1 MGRTQVESRVET
13 LPYSWY
19 ADPAVARGRARA
31 DLPALLA
38 VRRAPRRARR
48 AGQHVPHA
56 GRRAAGGRGP
66 RPRRR
71 AARLPQRLPPPR
83 HGPRER
89 AADARHDPVPV
100 PRLDLRARRQPA
112 RRAAQQGGAGLR
124 HGLPRPRA
132 GAGGHLGP
140 VRVRQPGHGRAGARR
155 RARRPARRSWPRT
168 GSTWTRSAST
178 TAAPTR
184 SGRTGRSRSRTTSSA
199 TTASSTTRAS

>member
-19 ADPAVARGRARA
+19 ADPAVARRRARA

-38 VRRAPRRARR
+38 VRRAHRRARR
-48 AGQHVPHA
+48 PGQHVPHA
-56 GRRAAGGRGP
+56 GRRAAGGRRP

-71 AARLPQRLPPPR
+71 AARLPERLPPPR
-83 HGPRER
+83 HGARER

-100 PRLDLRARRQPA
+100 PRLDLRARRLRSAA
-112 RRAAQQGGAGLR
+112 RRAARRSRTSTWTASASCR
-124 HGLPRPRA
+124 CRWAP
-132 GAGGHLGP
+132 
-140 VRVRQPGHGRAGARR
+140 GARSCSSTRTWTR
-155 RARRPARRSWPRT
+155 RRSTPRSATCRRSWPRT

-199 TTASSTTRAS
+199 TTAS